1 MVRVCCNYE
10 WVYVYISLV
19 FLVVPLT
26 QGLKVLL
33 GCRKLSHSRVAA
45 GVHVSTLELWI
56 VLGVPRVAVSVAA
69 ATAVVRV
76 RRHIT
81 SSVIPVGVVLVSVVS
96 LVEWS
101 STEITMNKI
110 S

>member
-1 MVRVCCNYE
+1 MGRTL
-10 WVYVYISLV
+10 YISLV

-33 GCRKLSHSRVAA
+33 TGRKLAHARVTAA

-56 VLGVPRVAVSVAA
+56 VLGVARVAVSVA
-69 ATAVVRV
+69 AVVRV

-81 SSVIPVGVVLVSVVS
+81 SPVIPVGVLLVSVVS
-96 LVEWS
+96 LVQWS
-101 STEITMNKI
+101 STEIFINRI
-110 S
+110 